1 MKKLHTLLTYISSN
15 RVWLITL
22 VCLDL
27 FFVFLA
33 WVAYPGDFLN
43 LVGLM
48 IFVSFVALVIPFAC
62 AIHRRS
68 KIDTAFRRFLLEPD
82 DTNEYLLCESTP
94 ASMHTYIHELA
105 HHLRTQLEYVNEQQL
120 KITDY
125 ESYIENWVHEIK
137 KPLSLMTLLL
147 DNRKDE
153 MSPLVHTRMLY
164 VRDHTRQNVEQ
175 ILYFSRLGAVH
186 KDYYFEPLPI
196 LETCK
201 EAVEDNLSLL
211 EEAHFSVTYSGNN
224 CTAISDKKGFMFIL
238 GQIISNSVKYAAHDA
253 TPAIHFSVSDNKEIG
268 QIVLSICD
276 NGTGIPASDLPFV
289 FDKGFTG
296 DVGSYLSRSTPR
308 KEADAPEFL
317 SGLVENVTCGA
328 PITAVIRNTNTRSGD
343 YANLAVVPRPGHADY
358 TAWVKYGG
366 HADFAGGGAFS
377 GRLTAPLCIAGGI
390 CLQLLK
396 KRGIEIISRI
406 ASIGTVEDPAP
417 LTASTADKPFPVVDD
432 AAGEAMRAAIAA
444 AKADGDSIGGV
455 VECAVL
461 GLPAGLGGPL
471 FDGMEGQIA
480 SIVFGIPAVKGI
492 EFGIGFAAARLRGS
506 ENNDPFTGENGQVRT
521 ATNHCGGILGGIT
534 DGMPLTFRAAFKPTP
549 SIAREQQSVNLTTL
563 TPEALRIVG
572 RHDPCI
578 VPRAVPCIEA
588 AAAIAVYDALLGGN

>member
-1 MKKLHTLLTYISSN
+1 MSQYGQNLRLT
-15 RVWLITL
+15 
-22 VCLDL
+22 
-27 FFVFLA
+27 
-33 WVAYPGDFLN
+33 
-43 LVGLM
+43 
-48 IFVSFVALVIPFAC
+48 IFGQSHAP
-62 AIHRRS
+62 AIG
-68 KIDTAFRRFLLEPD
+68 
-82 DTNEYLLCESTP
+82 
-94 ASMHTYIHELA
+94 
-105 HHLRTQLEYVNEQQL
+105 
-120 KITDY
+120 
-125 ESYIENWVHEIK
+125 
-137 KPLSLMTLLL
+137 MTLEGLPAGETIDMEAL
-147 DNRKDE
+147 QAFLKRRA
-153 MSPLVHTRMLY
+153 PG
-164 VRDHTRQNVEQ
+164 QN
-175 ILYFSRLGAVH
+175 AW
-186 KDYYFEPLPI
+186 
-196 LETCK
+196 
-201 EAVEDNLSLL
+201 
-211 EEAHFSVTYSGNN
+211 
-224 CTAISDKKGFMFIL
+224 
-238 GQIISNSVKYAAHDA
+238 
-253 TPAIHFSVSDNKEIG
+253 
-268 QIVLSICD
+268 
-276 NGTGIPASDLPFV
+276 
-289 FDKGFTG
+289 
-296 DVGSYLSRSTPR
+296 STPR

-366 HADFAGGGAFS
+366 HADFAGGI
-377 GRLTAPLCIAGGI
+377 CI
-390 CLQLLK
+390 QLLK
-396 KRGIEIISRI
+396 KRGIEVISRI

-492 EFGIGFAAARLRGS
+492 EFGIGFEAARLRGS
-506 ENNDPFTGENGQVRT
+506 ENNDPFTVESGQVRT

-534 DGMPLTFRAAFKPTP
+534 NGMPLTFRAAFKPTP
-549 SIAREQQSVNLTTL
+549 SIAKEQQSVNLTTL

>member
-1 MKKLHTLLTYISSN
+1 MSSS
-15 RVWLITL
+15 
-22 VCLDL
+22 
-27 FFVFLA
+27 
-33 WVAYPGDFLN
+33 YGEN
-43 LVGLM
+43 LRIHIFGESHGPAVG
-48 IFVSFVALVIPFAC
+48 V
-62 AIHRRS
+62 
-68 KIDTAFRRFLLEPD
+68 T
-82 DTNEYLLCESTP
+82 
-94 ASMHTYIHELA
+94 
-105 HHLRTQLEYVNEQQL
+105 
-120 KITDY
+120 
-125 ESYIENWVHEIK
+125 
-137 KPLSLMTLLL
+137 
-147 DNRKDE
+147 
-153 MSPLVHTRMLY
+153 
-164 VRDHTRQNVEQ
+164 VE
-175 ILYFSRLGAVH
+175 
-186 KDYYFEPLPI
+186 
-196 LETCK
+196 
-201 EAVEDNLSLL
+201 
-211 EEAHFSVTYSGNN
+211 
-224 CTAISDKKGFMFIL
+224 
-238 GQIISNSVKYAAHDA
+238 
-253 TPAIHFSVSDNKEIG
+253 
-268 QIVLSICD
+268 
-276 NGTGIPASDLPFV
+276 GIPAGERVDLEELQRFLDRRAP
-289 FDKGFTG
+289 GR
-296 DVGSYLSRSTPR
+296 SAWSTPR
-308 KEADAPEFL
+308 KEADIPEFL
-317 SGLVENVTCGA
+317 SGLREGRTCGT
-328 PITAVIRNTNTRSGD
+328 PLTAILKSANTRSGD
-343 YANLAVVPRPGHADY
+343 YDALRDVPRPGHADY

-396 KRGIEIISRI
+396 KRGIEVISRI

-480 SIVFGIPAVKGI
+480 SIVFGIRAVKGI
-492 EFGIGFAAARLRGS
+492 EFGIGFEAARLRGS
-506 ENNDPFTGENGQVRT
+506 ENNDPFTVENGQVRT

-549 SIAREQQSVNLTTL
+549 SIAKEQQSVNLTTL

>member
-1 MKKLHTLLTYISSN
+1 MSQYGQNLHLTIFGQSHAPAIGMTLEGLPAGEAIDMEA
-15 RVWLITL
+15 LQ
-22 VCLDL
+22 
-27 FFVFLA
+27 A
-33 WVAYPGDFLN
+33 FLN
-43 LVGLM
+43 
-48 IFVSFVALVIPFAC
+48 
-62 AIHRRS
+62 RR
-68 KIDTAFRRFLLEPD
+68 APGR
-82 DTNEYLLCESTP
+82 N
-94 ASMHTYIHELA
+94 A
-105 HHLRTQLEYVNEQQL
+105 
-120 KITDY
+120 
-125 ESYIENWVHEIK
+125 W
-137 KPLSLMTLLL
+137 
-147 DNRKDE
+147 
-153 MSPLVHTRMLY
+153 
-164 VRDHTRQNVEQ
+164 
-175 ILYFSRLGAVH
+175 
-186 KDYYFEPLPI
+186 
-196 LETCK
+196 
-201 EAVEDNLSLL
+201 
-211 EEAHFSVTYSGNN
+211 
-224 CTAISDKKGFMFIL
+224 
-238 GQIISNSVKYAAHDA
+238 
-253 TPAIHFSVSDNKEIG
+253 
-268 QIVLSICD
+268 
-276 NGTGIPASDLPFV
+276 
-289 FDKGFTG
+289 
-296 DVGSYLSRSTPR
+296 STPR

-396 KRGIEIISRI
+396 KRGIEVISRI

-471 FDGMEGQIA
+471 FDGMEGQI
-480 SIVFGIPAVKGI
+480 VFGIPAVKGI

-506 ENNDPFTGENGQVRT
+506 ENNDPFTVENGQVRT